1 MIPYWR
7 LSGYYFFYFAFVG
20 AFSPYFSLYLQSVG
34 STAAQIAVLMSL
46 MSVMRMLAPALWGA
60 LADRLGVRVPIVR
73 LSALLSMLGFA
84 GFLVSDAYAALF
96 ASMAFLAFWSAALP
110 LVETLTFAHLDG
122 QSGRYGNIRVWGS
135 VGFILAVLGL
145 GYLLDDLPIRA
156 VLWVTLATLGG
167 ILACALVIPEARRP
181 AHRAAPAP
189 GRDPAAAGGAFA
201 AARLLL
207 HVGGPRRAVRF
218 IRCIL
223 SSTATARPWS
233 AGCGPSA

>member
-20 AFSPYFSLYLQSVG
+20 AFSPYFSLYLQSIG
-34 STAAQIAVLMSL
+34 RSAAQIAVLMSL
-46 MSVMRMLAPALWGA
+46 MSVMRMLAPAMWGA

-96 ASMAFLAFWSAALP
+96 ASMAFLAFFWSAALP
-110 LVETLTFAHLDG
+110 LVEALTFAHLEG
-122 QSGRYGNIRVWGS
+122 QASRYGNIRVWGS

-145 GYLLDDLPIRA
+145 GYLLDDLPVRT

-167 ILACALVIPEARRP
+167 ILACALAIRISRSNT
-181 AHRAAPAP
+181 
-189 GRDPAAAGGAFA
+189 AFA
-201 AARLLL
+201 FFSAS
-207 HVGGPRRAVRF
+207 AVPA
-218 IRCIL
+218 CL
-223 SSTATARPWS
+223 SSAAM
-233 AGCGPSA
+233 